1 MGCGWAAIKQGALA
15 DPKIAP
21 YHLDPLHKKGRGA
34 GGHCHIK
41 DFEAFSRLYHS
52 IVGDTLGEQ
61 VLQSLKKK
69 NLDLLMRSGKD
80 FDLLKGVYGDAI
92 ANFNAKS

>member
-1 MGCGWAAIKQGALA
+1 MMKAII
-15 DPKIAP
+15 IARVSTEEQREANNSLP
-21 YHLDPLHKKGRGA
+21 AQIARLERY
-34 GGHCHIK
+34 CHIK